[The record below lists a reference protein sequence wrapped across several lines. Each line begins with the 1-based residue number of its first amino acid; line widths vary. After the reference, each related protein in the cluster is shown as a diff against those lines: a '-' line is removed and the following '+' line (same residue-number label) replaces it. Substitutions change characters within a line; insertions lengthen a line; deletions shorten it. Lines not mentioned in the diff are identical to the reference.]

1 METRKE
7 TAAHV
12 SVSLPQGANKRRKES
27 REAVYNAPAGYVIMG
42 YKHIVKSS
50 LGPVTY
56 DIDMV
61 AANSKFV
68 SKSDLSSSYNDAI
81 NLLANLGYKGA
92 DLAKIKADLTTSYK
106 QLESYQSQL
115 SASHQTIAHTGT
127 VTGAGMFNG
136 RSIYKGHLE
145 VTIAEVPAPIRSR
158 AAAQQYF
165 KKIIDNFKPSGS
177 NGQNGTAKTVKI
189 EYSGSL
195 VIFDK
200 AGTKILEV

>member
-1 METRKE
+1 MHLQATLSLA
-7 TAAHV
+7 TNM
-12 SVSLPQGANKRRKES
+12 SLSLP
-27 REAVYNAPAGYVIMG
+27 
-42 YKHIVKSS
+42 

-61 AANSKFV
+61 AANSKFA

-177 NGQNGTAKTVKI
+177 NGQNG
-189 EYSGSL
+189 YCQNRQ
-195 VIFDK
+195 DR
-200 AGTKILEV
+200 ILRQPGHL